1 MADYATSC
9 KYDEIETIGR
19 GRFGVVKKV
28 ERRMD
33 QKEFACK
40 VITVVQSPHDPS
52 VNDAKHE
59 YEVLRVLHHPNIVEY
74 VDFERTDQEA
84 KIYMELCRGGNLKD
98 WIRARSKEPDSYL
111 PEPALWSI
119 ILQLTSALTY
129 CHFGWNPT
137 GGEMDSSMTP
147 NFRTVLHRDLKP
159 ANVLISST
167 DGPLVVKLG
176 DFGLAKFMDLEH
188 TLSTFAGTRPYLAP
202 EIVENEATGRVK
214 WTKHSDVYSL
224 GCIVYEL
231 CTLEL
236 LLNSIKAD
244 FQRIPAVYSDSVRGF
259 IGRCLSREPSHRPDA
274 RELFQWASRCCG
286 NRATTPGEMVESLT
300 ANPSTIGLLDQ
311 QLFEG
316 VRSFSE
322 FSARPVV
329 HVQIS
334 SQQNFWIDSRP
345 FAESLGKTF
354 AWPMKDKGG
363 MQVLNQ
369 PSHKNE
375 ALAARQHGIVTLLQ
389 LGGFD
394 ASSPSFST
402 EVAFRWAIR
411 HGLWNVVRLLIGQGP
426 SIESKVWFRDQSGH
440 QIDRLTQNNFEAY
453 NKILGLMSSLGIR
466 HPDGEQALDLLMTP
480 VHHAT
485 LQRNR
490 GVLDLLVNSGADMN
504 AAAIFN
510 TTPKLKISAL
520 MIASILGDEWM
531 IKKLLEA
538 GADPSLTF
546 GADVLNPLILT
557 VKMGLS
563 ENIIR
568 LLIERGV
575 GARLA
580 ANGMPIALNAM
591 SWTREEAIK
600 IILLDCIDNS
610 PESNRAKD
618 QELPLQRVLS
628 DAAFSKHHTI
638 LRKLLDRDIAREF
651 PGFEGRSPFLLAAA
665 NGDLEAMKLLM
676 DKGVNTK
683 ATDDDGCTALHLV
696 AESSADDKTKERA
709 VEFLVKDG
717 ADVNARDNRQCTPL
731 DYSVWQG
738 SPSNEK
744 MTEILLNHGADV
756 HALDDEGSTSIM
768 HASIQ
773 GSISVMK
780 MLLQAGVDVSVR
792 NKKGCTALDF
802 AAAADGDHEA
812 RFKLLQEHGAEITT
826 LADVN
831 ETVVHN
837 AIVHCTVN
845 AVEELFKLYP
855 AAVDSAHRRATD
867 NMNALDIAAANGKR
881 EHLEFLLEKMT
892 DLDMDSKS
900 WVLYFAIVGGSAA
913 CVSLVISTF
922 ADLTS
927 RAFKLPKPKGEGHPT
942 ISTPLHEAAYRN
954 PEVALLIL
962 EHGADVTALND
973 LGWPALHDAVAT
985 DNVSV
990 VRELLQRGKETMLWT
1005 SKVYHNFETGQ
1016 IENDQPPWML
1026 TAIHIAAARGATE
1039 ALEALLAAGANI
1051 NEPTHDD
1058 YGFTPLH
1065 VALSCHQSAAFHL
1078 LVSKGAD
1085 NDRASKQSQTTP
1097 LLLALNRG
1105 FEGLAA
1111 ELVYLGA
1118 QTTWTMQDGSTIT
1131 ALNIAAVKGL
1141 VRVTGALLGKLDDSR
1156 HAPSVPRIEITPDD
1170 IPRDDGPKAEDTD
1183 DSTCDGKSSLTMV
1196 ENMLESSSTMIPA
1209 DFDKTVAAA
1218 VAHKNLNLLQRL
1230 ADFWESQT
1238 KRRYGKSMV
1247 QRSNSEP
1254 NTIRSGRDELAKALR
1269 QAANQGLTDYIRP
1282 LTGICGWTIDF
1293 EGSDGYLPIHAAA
1306 LNGHGE
1312 FVRQL
1317 LSETNADVDQET
1329 CDGTQRTALHI
1340 AAEDGFID
1348 VVETLLSHGAAVDR
1362 GDEDD
1367 WSALHFAASTGEL
1380 EVVNVLIQS
1389 KADLN
1394 KKSNEGN
1401 SPISLAAENGHLAVV
1416 EALVE
1421 AGATV
1426 DEVSSQDGSTAL
1438 FHATSERELE
1448 VMEALLK
1455 AGANPNQ
1462 CSNDKSTP
1470 LLETLS
1476 AVEESEEVLLETI
1489 NILLQ
1494 YGADVEACDGE
1505 DWNALR
1511 AATSHGWKSIVKALL
1526 EHKADLHARDKDGDD
1541 ALQIAALYGFRE
1553 IAEVL
1558 LEEGADITGTNNN
1571 GNTPLHTAAL
1581 HGYDSVAELLIQKG
1595 AKLDAVQ
1602 PETGSTPMHLAA
1614 FRDHVVVMQVLHFY
1628 GADIAST
1635 NKEQMTPLLLAVDA
1649 GHIEAATFL
1658 IQQKVDINPATA
1670 NAEKTALHFAIIQQN
1685 EHLMDILL
1693 QNGADPNVYPPTVNN
1708 GKKSGIC
1715 TKFRNP
1721 LSYCVN
1727 IGWLDGIQLLLKHNA
1742 DVNSNWLEGGTALH
1756 IASTYSRQG
1765 AARLLLENGAR
1776 TDIWDGRRAPLHSA
1790 AAAGDKEVLEALL
1803 EYGADP
1809 NERDL
1814 FGLTALDIA
1823 KQEPRSE
1830 EAIRILEPVTKM
1842 KESGWKIW
1850 KSK

>member
-1 MADYATSC
+1 MADYATAC

-19 GRFGVVKKV
+19 GRFGIVKKV

-33 QKEFACK
+33 QREFACK

-52 VNDAKHE
+52 INDAKHE
-59 YEVLRVLHHPNIVEY
+59 YEVLRALHHPNIVEY

-98 WIRARSKEPDSYL
+98 WIRERSKEPDSYL
-111 PEPALWSI
+111 PEHALWNI

-137 GGEMDSSMTP
+137 GGEMDSSMAP

-202 EIVENEATGRVK
+202 EIVDNEATGRVK

-224 GCIVYEL
+224 GCIVYEI
-231 CTLEL
+231 CTLDL
-236 LLNSIKAD
+236 LLNSMKAD

-259 IGRCLSREPSHRPDA
+259 IARCLSREPSHRPDA

-286 NRATTPGEMVESLT
+286 SRATTPGEMVESLT

-316 VRSFSE
+316 VRSHSE
-322 FSARPVV
+322 FSHRPIV

-334 SQQNFWIDSRP
+334 NQQTFWIDSRP
-345 FAESLGKTF
+345 FAKSLGKTF
-354 AWPMKDKGG
+354 AWPIKQNGG
-363 MQVLNQ
+363 MQALNQ
-369 PSHKNE
+369 PSDKNE
-375 ALAARQHGIVTLLQ
+375 ALAARQHGVVTLLQ

-394 ASSPSFST
+394 PSNPSFSI
-402 EVAFRWAIR
+402 EAAFSWAIR
-411 HGLWNVVRLLIGQGP
+411 HGLWNVVRLLMGQGP
-426 SIESKVWFRDQSGH
+426 SLESKVWFRDQRGH
-440 QIDRLTQNNFEAY
+440 RIDRLTQNSFEAY
-453 NKILGLMSSLGIR
+453 NKLIGVISSLGIR
-466 HPDGEQALDLLMTP
+466 HVDGEQALDLLMTP
-480 VHHAT
+480 IHHAT

-490 GVLDLLVNSGADMN
+490 GVLDLLINAGADIN

-510 TTPKLKISAL
+510 TTPRLKMSAL
-520 MIASILGDEWM
+520 MIAAIVGDGW
-531 IKKLLEA
+531 IIRKLLDA
-538 GADPSLTF
+538 GADPSQTF
-546 GADVLNPLILT
+546 GADVLSPLILA

-563 ENIIR
+563 ESIIK
-568 LLIERGV
+568 LLIERGA

-580 ANGMPIALNAM
+580 ANGMPISLNAIF
-591 SWTREEAIK
+591 WTGEEAIK
-600 IILLDCIDNS
+600 AILLDCVDTS
-610 PESNRAKD
+610 PENARAKD
-618 QELPLQRVLS
+618 LELPLQRLLS

-638 LRKLLDRDIAREF
+638 LRKLLDRGIAREF
-651 PGFEGRSPFLLAAA
+651 PGFRGQSPFLLAAA
-665 NGDLEAMKLLM
+665 NGDLEVMKLLL

-683 ATDDDGCTALHLV
+683 VTDEDGCTALHLM
-696 AESSADDKTKERA
+696 AESSADDETKEQA
-709 VEFLVKDG
+709 VELLVKAG
-717 ADVNARDNRQCTPL
+717 ADVNARDKRQCTPL
-731 DYSVWQG
+731 DYSVWQS

-744 MTEILLNHGADV
+744 MTEILLKHGADV
-756 HALDDEGSTSIM
+756 HALDDEGSTSLM

-773 GSISVMK
+773 GSVGVMK
-780 MLLQAGVDVSVR
+780 MLLQAGVDVTVR
-792 NKKGCTALDF
+792 NKDGCTALDF
-802 AAAADGDHEA
+802 AAAADSDHEA
-812 RFKLLQEHGAEITT
+812 RFKLLQEHGAEIAALTDMT
-826 LADVN
+826 

-837 AIVHCTVN
+837 AVEHCTVD

-855 AAVDSAHRRATD
+855 AAADSAHNRAND

-881 EHLEFLLEKMT
+881 EHLEFLLQKMT

-900 WVLYFAIVGGSAA
+900 WVLYYAIDGGNAA
-913 CVSLVISTF
+913 CVGLVISTF
-922 ADLTS
+922 TDLAS
-927 RAFKLPKPKGEGHPT
+927 RAFKVPKPKGEGHPT
-942 ISTPLHEAAYRN
+942 ITTPLHEASSRI
-954 PEVALLIL
+954 PEVALLIM
-962 EHGADVTALND
+962 EHVADVTALND

-990 VRELLQRGKETMLWT
+990 VRELLQRGKETMSWT

-1051 NEPTHDD
+1051 NEPTHDEH
-1058 YGFTPLH
+1058 GFTPLH
-1065 VALSCHQSAAFHL
+1065 IALSCHQAAAFHL

-1085 NDRASKQSQTTP
+1085 HDNAPKQSQTTP

-1105 FEGLAA
+1105 FEALAA
-1111 ELVYLGA
+1111 ELIYLGA
-1118 QTTWTMQDGSTIT
+1118 QTTWTTPDGSTIT
-1131 ALNIAAVKGL
+1131 ALNIAAVKGF

-1156 HAPSVPRIEITPDD
+1156 HAQSVPRIEITPPNDA
-1170 IPRDDGPKAEDTD
+1170 PRDDSSKAEGLD
-1183 DSTCDGKSSLTMV
+1183 DSTCDEKGSLVMV
-1196 ENMLESSSTMIPA
+1196 ESLMESSSAMIPA
-1209 DFDKTVAAA
+1209 DFDQTVAAA
-1218 VAHKNLNLLQRL
+1218 VTHKNLNLLQRL
-1230 ADFWESQT
+1230 ADFWDSQT
-1238 KRRYGKSMV
+1238 KRRYGKTAV

-1254 NTIRSGRDELAKALR
+1254 NTIRSGRDELARALR

-1282 LTGICGWTIDF
+1282 LMGICGWTLEF
-1293 EGSDGYLPIHAAA
+1293 EGSDGILPIHAAA

-1317 LSETNADVDQET
+1317 LSETNADVDQKT
-1329 CDGTQRTALHI
+1329 SDGTQRTALHI

-1348 VVETLLSHGAAVDR
+1348 IVKTLLSHGAAVDR

-1367 WSALHFAASTGEL
+1367 WSALHFAASAGEL
-1380 EVVNVLIQS
+1380 EIVNVLIQR

-1401 SPISLAAENGHLAVV
+1401 SPLSLAAENGHLTVV

-1421 AGATV
+1421 AGAIV
-1426 DEVSSQDGSTAL
+1426 DEVTNHDGWTAL
-1438 FHATSERELE
+1438 FHAASEHD
-1448 VMEALLK
+1448 VDVVEALLE

-1462 CSNDKSTP
+1462 RCNDGSTP
-1470 LLETLS
+1470 LLESLS
-1476 AVEESEEVLLETI
+1476 TDEESEDEEVILETVKM
-1489 NILLQ
+1489 LLQ
-1494 YGADVEACDGE
+1494 HGTDIEACDDE

-1511 AATSHGWKSIVKALL
+1511 AAACHGWQSIVKALL
-1526 EHKADLHARDKDGDD
+1526 EHKADRHARDKDGDD
-1541 ALQIAALYGFRE
+1541 ALQIAALFGFRE
-1553 IAEVL
+1553 IAEIL
-1558 LEEGADITGTNNN
+1558 LEQGADISGMNND
-1571 GNTPLHTAAL
+1571 GKTPLHTAAL
-1581 HGYDSVAELLIQKG
+1581 KGYDSVAELLIQKG

-1614 FRDHVVVMQVLHFY
+1614 EMDQVAVMQVLHFY
-1628 GADIAST
+1628 GADIGSA
-1635 NKEQMTPLLLAVDA
+1635 NKEQMTPLLLAIEA

-1658 IQQKVDINPATA
+1658 IQQKVDINLAAA
-1670 NAEKTALHFAIIQQN
+1670 NAEKTALHLAIDQQN
-1685 EHLMDILL
+1685 EHLMEILL
-1693 QNGADPNVYPPTVNN
+1693 QNGADPNAYPPTVNN
-1708 GKKSGIC
+1708 GKKSGTC

-1727 IGWLDGIQLLLKHNA
+1727 NGWLDGIQLLLKHNA

-1790 AAAGDKEVLEALL
+1790 AAAGDKDVLEALL
-1803 EYGADP
+1803 DKS
-1809 NERDL
+1809 RDL
-1814 FGLTALDIA
+1814 KKRYGYWNLL
-1823 KQEPRSE
+1823 R
-1830 EAIRILEPVTKM
+1830 R
-1842 KESGWKIW
+1842 
-1850 KSK
+1850 